1 MIKDPELL
9 KQLLKEG
16 NLLPMEEMLEISK
29 KKGSLVIGI
38 PKETSFQERR
48 VALVP
53 EAVSLLVAHGHQV
66 RIEQGSGVSSHFTDR
81 EYSEAGAEICH
92 SPNQIFECDII
103 LKIAPPSEVEVD
115 MMKGQQTL
123 ISALQ
128 LSVQP
133 KIILQ
138 KLIQKKITAIA
149 WDYIR
154 DEEGVF
160 PVVRTMGEI
169 AGTTS
174 ILIAGELLSA
184 FNDGK
189 GIMLGG
195 IAGVQ
200 PTEVVVVGAG
210 TVGSFATRAAL
221 GLGASVKVFDSN
233 LSRLR
238 RLQNDVGMRIFTSV
252 LQPKVLAKSIMRADV
267 VIGAIRAP
275 LGRTPCV
282 VSEDMIQNMKEGSV
296 VVDVSI
302 DQGGC
307 FETSRVT
314 NHNNPTFVKHGVTHY
329 CVPNIASRVPRT
341 ASFALSNIFSPILLA
356 MGDSGGCN
364 DLILNDLGFRGGVYI
379 YRGLLTSEVLG
390 KVFDLKYKD
399 LDLLMMGLKG

>member
-1 MIKDPELL
+1 MITDPEIL
-9 KQLLKEG
+9 KKLIQQG
-16 NLLPMEEMLEISK
+16 SLLPKEEMLEIAR
-29 KKGSLVIGI
+29 KKGSLYIGI

-53 EAVSLLVAHGHQV
+53 EAVSLLVANGHRV
-66 RIEQGSGVSSHFTDR
+66 KIETKSGEGSNFTDT
-81 EYSEAGAEICH
+81 EYSEAGAEICYDTKE
-92 SPNQIFECDII
+92 IFQCDII
-103 LKIAPPSEVEVD
+103 FKVAPPSEEEVEL
-115 MMKGQQTL
+115 MPGNQTL

-128 LSVQP
+128 LSIQP
-133 KIILQ
+133 KVILQ
-138 KLIQKKITAIA
+138 KLMQKKVTAIA

-174 ILIAGELLSA
+174 ILVAAELLST
-184 FNDGK
+184 FNEGK

-195 IAGVQ
+195 IAGVT
-200 PTEVVVVGAG
+200 PTEVVVIGAG
-210 TVGSFATRAAL
+210 TVGEFAIRSAI
-221 GLGASVKVFDSN
+221 GLGASVKVFDNS

-238 RLQNDVGMRIFTSV
+238 RLQNNIGTRIYTSV
-252 LQPKVLAKSIMRADV
+252 LNPKVLAKALKRADV

-282 VSEDMIQNMKEGSV
+282 VTEEMIESMKGGSV

-314 NHNNPTFVKHGVTHY
+314 NHIAPTFVKHDVIHY
-329 CVPNIASRVPRT
+329 CVPNIASRVSRT
-341 ASFALSNIFSPILLA
+341 ASFALSNIFSPILLD
-356 MGDSGGCN
+356 MGDQGGCR
-364 DLILNDLGFRGGVYI
+364 DLIKNDHGFRSGVYI
-379 YRGLLTSEVLG
+379 YKGTLTSEVLG

-399 LDLLMMGLKG
+399 IELLLLAM

>member
-1 MIKDPELL
+1 
-9 KQLLKEG
+9 
-16 NLLPMEEMLEISK
+16 MLEIAR
-29 KKGSLVIGI
+29 KKGSLYIGI

-53 EAVSLLVAHGHQV
+53 EAVSLLVANGHRV
-66 RIEQGSGVSSHFTDR
+66 KIESKSGEGSNFTDT
-81 EYSEAGAEICH
+81 EYSEAGAEICYDTKE
-92 SPNQIFECDII
+92 IFQCDII
-103 LKIAPPSEVEVD
+103 FKVAPPSEEEVEL
-115 MMKGQQTL
+115 MPGNQTL

-128 LSVQP
+128 LSIQP
-133 KIILQ
+133 KVILQ
-138 KLIQKKITAIA
+138 KLMQKKVTAIA

-174 ILIAGELLSA
+174 ILVAAELLST
-184 FNDGK
+184 FNEGK

-195 IAGVQ
+195 IAGVT
-200 PTEVVVVGAG
+200 PTEVVVIGAG
-210 TVGSFATRAAL
+210 TVGEFAIRSAI
-221 GLGASVKVFDSN
+221 GLGASVKVFDNS

-238 RLQNDVGMRIFTSV
+238 RLQNNIGTRIYTSV
-252 LQPKVLAKSIMRADV
+252 LNPKVLAKALKRADV

-282 VSEDMIQNMKEGSV
+282 VTEEMIESMKGGSV

-314 NHNNPTFVKHGVTHY
+314 NHIAPTFVKHDVIHY
-329 CVPNIASRVPRT
+329 CVPNIASRVSRT
-341 ASFALSNIFSPILLA
+341 ASFALSNIFSPILLD
-356 MGDSGGCN
+356 MGDQGGCR
-364 DLILNDLGFRGGVYI
+364 DLIKNDHGFRSGVYI
-379 YRGLLTSEVLG
+379 YKGTLTSEVLG

-399 LDLLMMGLKG
+399 IELLLLAM